1 MPKINKYQEILK
13 EIENFDEIFMELP
26 TNLKGRGITPAQ
38 NSTIQRFR
46 FFLEKIFVT

>member
-13 EIENFDEIFMELP
+13 EIENFDEIFMEP
-26 TNLKGRGITPAQ
+26 PISLKGRGITPGQ
-38 NSTIQRFR
+38 NSTFQRLR